1 VPNVTHYCENLRY
14 GVHKRRVNKRV
25 CTHITFIHVHISR
38 GVHYSTIL
46 LLFFFVYLYM
56 FTYHVVYIIAP
67 SKNSIKVNQTKQNS
81 LNHQKKKK
89 LQTCANKALYS
100 IATGKNSAA
109 HPHASSAGL
118 LLFWY
123 FVFSSSAPV
132 FFFSSSARFVCG
144 LAVVLVF
151 FFGVSWCRSMCQT
164 RPTAHVKRE
173 MCGVLRDLCGV
184 KRDLCGVK
192 RDLRGVKRDLHGVK
206 RDLRGVS
213 LCQKRPSW
221 CQKRPMWCQRRPMW
235 CQKRPMWGLYV
246 SKETYV
252 VSKETYVGSFCVN
265 LGSTY
270 MSLVFALE
278 SSFVL
283 NSKPSTHTGCRV

>member
-1 VPNVTHYCENLRY
+1 MPNVTHYCENLRY

-81 LNHQKKKK
+81 LNHQKTK

-132 FFFSSSARFVCG
+132 FFLAHPRASSAG
-144 LAVVLVF
+144 LLLFWYFFLGCLGAV
-151 FFGVSWCRSMCQT
+151 
-164 RPTAHVKRE
+164 
-173 MCGVLRDLCGV
+173 LCV
-184 KRDLCGVK
+184 KRDL
-192 RDLRGVKRDLHGVK
+192 LH
-206 RDLRGVS
+206 
-213 LCQKRPSW
+213 
-221 CQKRPMWCQRRPMW
+221 M
-235 CQKRPMWGLYV
+235 
-246 SKETYV
+246 SKERC
-252 VSKETYVGSFCVN
+252 VGS
-265 LGSTY
+265 
-270 MSLVFALE
+270 
-278 SSFVL
+278 
-283 NSKPSTHTGCRV
+283 